1 MNRLAYLCITVSYFK
16 WASKSKKY
24 RPFVLIS
31 KKSLIFF
38 HGSNLKRKLKYMQ
51 DKLCQH
57 AALYTVNDWV
67 RGQQQFCLTRE
78 RICCPKPH
86 AEDNIS
92 VLGSNKTA
100 ELSEKP
106 VYRCFVIHHYFFQHF
121 LIHSFHSP
129 SSLAKGFWSAPLQKK
144 TVRIKNPWLAKMS
157 THLSIWWLQ

>member
-1 MNRLAYLCITVSYFK
+1 
-16 WASKSKKY
+16 
-24 RPFVLIS
+24 
-31 KKSLIFF
+31 
-38 HGSNLKRKLKYMQ
+38 MQ

-86 AEDNIS
+86 AEGNIS

-121 LIHSFHSP
+121 PLTIFASQGFLIRTASQKNGADQKPLASEDVHSLIHMM
-129 SSLAKGFWSAPLQKK
+129 SSITSSVKSENLEDA
-144 TVRIKNPWLAKMS
+144 
-157 THLSIWWLQ
+157 LSISRDLWNQ